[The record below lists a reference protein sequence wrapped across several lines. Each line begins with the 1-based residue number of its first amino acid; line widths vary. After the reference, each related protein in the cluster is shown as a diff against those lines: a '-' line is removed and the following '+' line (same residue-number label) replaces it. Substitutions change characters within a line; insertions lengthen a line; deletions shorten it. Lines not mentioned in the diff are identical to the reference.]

1 MGISAERFN
10 QGMTYAEYKAQMTRN
25 RERFDDTEA
34 AVEVDPQA
42 VAALAKLQSP
52 LNVLVIAEDWCG
64 DVISNVPALGRLAE
78 ASGMLNVRIFLRDQ
92 NLDLMD
98 QYLKEG
104 KYRSI
109 PVFAVFDQNFNE
121 LGTMLERPDSV
132 TTMMADGTAEIHA
145 QHPEFGPV
153 GTAADQMPEDVRV
166 SYMAERN
173 ALRDRLRPKI
183 NQAVIDAVVG
193 IAAKA
198 A

>member
-25 RERFDDTEA
+25 RERFDENEA

-42 VAALAKLQSP
+42 VAALAKRQSP

-64 DVISNVPALGRLAE
+64 DVISNVPPLGRLAE
-78 ASGMLNVRIFLRDQ
+78 ASGMLNIRVFLRDQ
-92 NLDLMD
+92 NPDLMD

-109 PVFAVFDQNFNE
+109 PVFVVFDENFNE
-121 LGTMLERPDSV
+121 LGTMLERPQAV
-132 TTMMADGTAEIHA
+132 TDLIAQGTVEIHA
-145 QHPEFGPV
+145 QHPEFGPF
-153 GTAADQMPEDVRV
+153 GTAADQMADDVRV

-173 ALRDRLRPKI
+173 ALRARLRPAI
-183 NQAVIDAVVG
+183 NQAVLDSVVQ
-193 IAAKA
+193 IVKA